1 MEVKL
6 LHENLKSVF
15 LIVFLET
22 QPCIV
27 MNCGMCRINKG
38 ARLKRADICP
48 NLYFFTST
56 IFHKI
61 HLFRMLKKFHLCSLY
76 TTCLKR
82 LFAFK
87 RLLLK
92 LSFDWV
98 ISVSFHFMGS
108 YSCHFIAGHIHIHV
122 FTLPSLQSFLAT
134 CGISFIFKQE
144 NVATIYVVNQKIAF
158 L

>member
-38 ARLKRADICP
+38 ARLKPADICP

-56 IFHKI
+56 IFHRI
-61 HLFRMLKKFHLCSLY
+61 LLFRMLKSFTYAPFIPPVWKDFLSSRGYCWSCHLIGSYPCHFISWGHIHVISLLVISISMFLLCPACKVSWQHVEY
-76 TTCLKR
+76 HS
-82 LFAFK
+82 FSNK
-87 RLLLK
+87 RLLQQCIWWITHL
-92 LSFDWV
+92 
-98 ISVSFHFMGS
+98 
-108 YSCHFIAGHIHIHV
+108 
-122 FTLPSLQSFLAT
+122 
-134 CGISFIFKQE
+134 
-144 NVATIYVVNQKIAF
+144 
-158 L
+158 